1 MTTELSLLLQL
12 FEMLGD
18 AEREDDNGES
28 LAVMEAVMAEYM
40 AALNERVKRLI
51 ELHDR
56 KEKRNGA

>member
-1 MTTELSLLLQL
+1 
-12 FEMLGD
+12 MLGD